1 MPFVA
6 THEIDILDVAWV
18 QEHTH
23 RGAKCS
29 RGNVVAELR
38 AHNTVVAVR
47 PGNTT
52 PDHTVLLATGLV
64 RGLVDVGNTLAKVE
78 LGVLG
83 VFDTLNLDQRH
94 VGVHRALAAPVTH
107 DPALAVKTRLR
118 QVSMSFTSTIIRQ
131 KCAITTKPSVGT
143 QHTLYA
149 A

>member
-1 MPFVA
+1 M
-6 THEIDILDVAWV
+6 
-18 QEHTH
+18 
-23 RGAKCS
+23 
-29 RGNVVAELR
+29 
-38 AHNTVVAVR
+38 R

-64 RGLVDVGNTLAKVE
+64 RGLVDVGNTLPVRTYSVQESLPRSHTYLAKVE
-78 LGVLG
+78 LGILG

-118 QVSMSFTSTIIRQ
+118 QVSMPFTSTIIQQ
-131 KCAITTKPSVGT
+131 KRAITTKPSVGT